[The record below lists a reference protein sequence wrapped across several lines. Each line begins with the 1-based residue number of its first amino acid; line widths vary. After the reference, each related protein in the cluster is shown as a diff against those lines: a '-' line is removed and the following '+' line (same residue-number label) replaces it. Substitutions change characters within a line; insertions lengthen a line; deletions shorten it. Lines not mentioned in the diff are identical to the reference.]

1 MAVNRV
7 VLQHMSMNLLEEF
20 PGYDLNG
27 VLPEQREEDEEEEEN
42 IDGDDSPNIQVII
55 YNKPGLGLTHVKIIY
70 SNHLNTRLVQ
80 YSNSRFVS
88 GCQMVQYS
96 NCGLKTGLKKPVYVP
111 KCLAFEWSTK
121 SRDCVI

>member
-55 YNKPGLGLTHVKIIY
+55 YNKPGLGLTHVKIY
-70 SNHLNTRLVQ
+70 SNRVNTRLLQ
-80 YSNSRFVS
+80 YSNSSLVVKWS
-88 GCQMVQYS
+88 SIQMV
-96 NCGLKTGLKKPVYVP
+96 V
-111 KCLAFEWSTK
+111 
-121 SRDCVI
+121 